1 MDINLEDLKK
11 RLVAHGNY
19 SEIADKI
26 KMTRSYVRY
35 IAIGERS
42 NPTIHTLTKI
52 QVALDELA

>member
-1 MDINLEDLKK
+1 MDIDIEDLKK
-11 RLVAHGNY
+11 RLIAHGNY
-19 SEIADKI
+19 AEVADRI

-42 NPTIHTLTKI
+42 NPTIHTLIKI